1 MHRVRLDKTK
11 MDLESHLEILR
22 RQEQRRHKFL
32 PAQSDGQKTRNENER
47 QYRMEQAVAGLLQVC
62 QVMKIFFNS
71 HGVGIFVEFIFR
83 L

>member
-1 MHRVRLDKTK
+1 

-47 QYRMEQAVAGLLQVC
+47 QYRMEQAVAGLLQVRS
-62 QVMKIFFNS
+62 MKIFFNS
-71 HGVGIFVEFIFR
+71 HAVGIFVEIIFR
-83 L
+83 P